1 MKIQTKRIFNYV
13 KLLNDVKKR
22 SNKNQAQI
30 SEELGCTI
38 IHTSNVKN
46 QKSNYSL
53 EKIIKLIN
61 SGDYCLD
68 DYVELEGKVPVHT
81 EQFDKEKFGDINQ
94 NVLKAL
100 FQFLGTYIQVGQN
113 EGRQTK
119 KQEYLNE
126 NLVKIAG
133 AKVRQ
138 LRKEK
143 GIKTDKMAEMLDM
156 KEGSYRNMEN
166 GSTGTT
172 LDNYARIAR
181 RLKVPVSV
189 IFEDVLE
196 DKTAVLQYELTQ
208 MFAELPITETK
219 KYNEMLDEILQIIKK
234 YSKV

>member
-1 MKIQTKRIFNYV
+1 MKVQTKRIFNYV
-13 KLLNDVKKR
+13 KLLNDIKKR

-68 DYVELEGKVPVHT
+68 DYVELEGKISVDM
-81 EQFDKEKFGDINQ
+81 EEFDKEKFGDVNQ
-94 NVLKAL
+94 DILKAL
-100 FQFLGTYIQVGQN
+100 FQFLDTYIQVGRN
-113 EGRQTK
+113 EKMQAK

-126 NLVKIAG
+126 SLVKVAG
-133 AKVRQ
+133 SKIRQ

-143 GIKTDKMAEMLDM
+143 GIKTDKMAEMLNM

-181 RLKVPVSV
+181 MLGVPVSV

-196 DKTAVLQYELTQ
+196 DKRAVLQYELKQ
-208 MFAELPITETK
+208 MFTELPITELK
-219 KYNEMLDEILQIIKK
+219 RYNEMLDEILEIIKK
-234 YSKV
+234 YSE